1 MEEIFIKSDEIKL
14 LKWPEAIRQR
24 IGMYLGGTDKE
35 SVNNMIRE
43 IVDNSLDEVQ
53 QTADTVVIDCDFNG
67 FYAVMDNG
75 RGISIEYSKD
85 VPDKISAD
93 LSISE
98 LHSGS
103 KFTDNKTATIGMN
116 GVGSSSV
123 CACSEDY
130 ILMSRIT
137 PINYDKSSKEVL
149 ELWNSCGP
157 RSKKDLF
164 YIVWYKKGIKFYE
177 GAVKKSQAESMI
189 FGKNI
194 NKEIPTGMS
203 TIVFFNPDPT
213 IFEDTTKMEVPYE
226 NLQYFLLIQEKF
238 YKKRVKIYANGEE
251 VKPSGLVGF
260 NNEILTTIIPADTSM
275 NPKVGLYIAVGYDP
289 ELGPK
294 QEFGSV
300 NSLKVDSGAHIN
312 YIEDCFTKALKAQFG
327 IKHKYT
333 TTGLKLCVVALA
345 SEVTFASQTKEKLK
359 NFVKVGLTDFNP
371 IIKEFQKIF
380 RKDADYW
387 NEYVE
392 KLNFLADS
400 MKSLSAADKA
410 QKIIDDAAGRGL
422 YKAKQ
427 EMIPGLSD
435 ATAGANERWNC
446 ELFLCFTGD
455 TKILTCNEEK
465 ISFNELVPRIE
476 SGESIYTVSCTPEG
490 EIVPSKIIAAKKIK
504 EVSKLCKITLDNGEE
519 IKCTPDHKFLM
530 RSGEYKP
537 AGELNKDDSLMPC
550 YITASDNY
558 DGVNRRVILDMKPR
572 NTKVYRPDEFST
584 ANNGTLVPMFHIM
597 SNHPDVNKDDSIM
610 EVGVVIHRHHINKN
624 RFDDNPTNILLC
636 SQEKHFS
643 FHCDEVS
650 RKAHEAAHRD
660 PEIYRKMYIDNKRT
674 ESFKENASKGHKAY
688 YESEAGDKMRQHL
701 KEASIREWED
711 EDLRKW
717 RSEET
722 RKFAAEH
729 PDWVKEN
736 TIKGKSS
743 FWISKVIPAVDKY
756 ILDNGLDN
764 TSRSFNYAILN
775 LTLPTKNRE
784 HWPEFDKVIKY
795 IPELTEK
802 YNKVQ
807 NDSIDYLKTEK
818 VLDVLSQKNLPV
830 NTKNF
835 NSIFIELFEK
845 PSGSE
850 NISYGGYRYSRSHF
864 PELMATYEAKLN
876 NNHKVVSVEFLDVE
890 NEPVYCLE
898 VDSIEHN
905 FPLAAGVFVSNC
917 EGLSPGGSLKA
928 ARKNTKF
935 IGVAP
940 LRGKVKNV
948 KDSTADQ
955 MMDNKELFTIF
966 KLMGLGIDVNN
977 VTKGCKTPEEAYE
990 KIKKYARFGKLVIA
1004 TDADEDGLAIQNGL
1018 LYAISKF
1025 ARFMLDFG
1033 LVYVI
1038 ESPIF
1043 EQGGKYFYPSDPR
1056 IPGTQFCVGMDPS
1069 KHYRRFKGLGALDQQ
1084 DVYNAF
1090 YDESKRRLFRVTT
1103 DGIDISMELVENI
1116 DARKQLLRDKNIL
1129 TNPYNFT
1136 DI

>member
-465 ISFNELVPRIE
+465 ISFNDLIPRIE
-476 SGESIYTVSCTPEG
+476 SGESIYTTSCTSEG
-490 EIVPSKIIAAKKIK
+490 NITTSKIIAAKKIK
-504 EVSKLCKITLDNGEE
+504 EVSKLCKVVLDNGEE
-519 IKCTPDHKFLM
+519 IKCTPDHRFLM

-537 AGELNKDDSLMPC
+537 AEELMSGDSLMSC
-550 YITASDNY
+550 YINND
-558 DGVNRRVILDMKPR
+558 RR
-572 NTKVYRPDEFST
+572 
-584 ANNGTLVPMFHIM
+584 
-597 SNHPDVNKDDSIM
+597 
-610 EVGVVIHRHHINKN
+610 
-624 RFDDNPTNILLC
+624 
-636 SQEKHFS
+636 
-643 FHCDEVS
+643 
-650 RKAHEAAHRD
+650 
-660 PEIYRKMYIDNKRT
+660 
-674 ESFKENASKGHKAY
+674 
-688 YESEAGDKMRQHL
+688 
-701 KEASIREWED
+701 
-711 EDLRKW
+711 
-717 RSEET
+717 
-722 RKFAAEH
+722 
-729 PDWVKEN
+729 
-736 TIKGKSS
+736 
-743 FWISKVIPAVDKY
+743 
-756 ILDNGLDN
+756 
-764 TSRSFNYAILN
+764 
-775 LTLPTKNRE
+775 
-784 HWPEFDKVIKY
+784 
-795 IPELTEK
+795 
-802 YNKVQ
+802 
-807 NDSIDYLKTEK
+807 
-818 VLDVLSQKNLPV
+818 
-830 NTKNF
+830 
-835 NSIFIELFEK
+835 
-845 PSGSE
+845 
-850 NISYGGYRYSRSHF
+850 
-864 PELMATYEAKLN
+864 
-876 NNHKVVSVEFLDVE
+876 VVSVEFLDVE

-990 KIKKYARFGKLVIA
+990 KIKKFARFGKLVIA
-1004 TDADEDGLAIQNGL
+1004 TDADEDGL
-1018 LYAISKF
+1018 K
-1025 ARFMLDFG
+1025 
-1033 LVYVI
+1033 
-1038 ESPIF
+1038 P
-1043 EQGGKYFYPSDPR
+1043 
-1056 IPGTQFCVGMDPS
+1056 
-1069 KHYRRFKGLGALDQQ
+1069 
-1084 DVYNAF
+1084 
-1090 YDESKRRLFRVTT
+1090 
-1103 DGIDISMELVENI
+1103 
-1116 DARKQLLRDKNIL
+1116 
-1129 TNPYNFT
+1129 
-1136 DI
+1136 